1 MRTLLPVF
9 IAIITV
15 VIVLFFV
22 NPKPWPEMSTTEKV
36 LVVLIL
42 IVGIALFVLMLLPG
56 IA

>member
-15 VIVLFFV
+15 VIVLFFIKT
-22 NPKPWPEMSTTEKV
+22 KPWPEMSTTEKV